1 MRKQT
6 ANKGRGGSRK
16 GAGRPRT
23 DSQFFAFRAG
33 GEVAEFINGQESKS
47 AFIVDCIRKEMLA
60 AEPDFTRVGKAWLAS
75 EVKELEMNS
84 FDLRVV
90 AGFPIPLNNDERAQ
104 KIDVLRM
111 LCPYPEA
118 TYLIQVEGD
127 SMIDSNIFSGDI
139 LVVDKSNRNP
149 TENEV
154 AMCELNG
161 EYTVKFVRRHDG
173 RCWLVPAN
181 KDYPEIEITEADS
194 FNIWGVI
201 TFVIHKPK
209 SV

>member
-1 MRKQT
+1 M
-6 ANKGRGGSRK
+6 

-60 AEPDFTRVGKAWLAS
+60 TEPDFTRVGKAWPAS

-127 SMIDSNIFSGDI
+127 SMIDSNIISGDI

-173 RCWLVPAN
+173 KCWLVPAN
-181 KDYPEIEITEADS
+181 KDYPEIEITEADT
-194 FNIWGVI
+194 FNVWGVI
-201 TFVIHKPK
+201 TYVIHKPK
-209 SV
+209 TV